1 MIGLNFQTKSLL
13 NASVFRAYTRV
24 LHRALVNT
32 ANDYMGSQSVLFVAR
47 DVHDPLLTHGYRQ
60 VVYKGV

>member
-32 ANDYMGSQSVLFVAR
+32 ANDYMGSQSVLFVATV
-47 DVHDPLLTHGYRQ
+47 VHVYGYEGPLVNSSFSEG
-60 VVYKGV
+60 

>member
-32 ANDYMGSQSVLFVAR
+32 ANDYMGSQSVLFVA
-47 DVHDPLLTHGYRQ
+47 T
-60 VVYKGV
+60 VVAAGAFKGAPCD